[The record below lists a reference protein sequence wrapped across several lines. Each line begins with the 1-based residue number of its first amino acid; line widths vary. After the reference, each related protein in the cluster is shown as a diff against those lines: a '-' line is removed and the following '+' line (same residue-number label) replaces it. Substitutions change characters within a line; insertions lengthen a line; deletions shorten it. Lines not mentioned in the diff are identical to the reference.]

1 MITFME
7 LIALLLF
14 IGLGAYIIYLQQQ
27 LKEAKNVIYM
37 MSRALNDV
45 ASGDVELKRS
55 ERGIEIHMRKRN
67 GDN

>member
-14 IGLGAYIIYLQQQ
+14 IGMGAYIIYLQQQ
-27 LKEAKNVIYM
+27 LTEAKNVVFM
-37 MSRALNDV
+37 MARALNDV
-45 ASGDVELKRS
+45 ASGSVELKRS
-55 ERGIEIHMRKRN
+55 DKGIEVRIRKDH

>member
-27 LKEAKNVIYM
+27 LKEAKNVIFM

-45 ASGDVELKRS
+45 ASGSVELKRS
-55 ERGIEIHMRKRN
+55 EKGIEIHMRRSN
-67 GDN
+67 GDS

>member
-27 LKEAKNVIYM
+27 LKEAKNVIFM

>member
-14 IGLGAYIIYLQQQ
+14 IGMGAYIIYLQQQ
-27 LKEAKNVIYM
+27 LTEAKNVVFM
-37 MSRALNDV
+37 MARALNDV

-55 ERGIEIHMRKRN
+55 ERGIEIHMRRSN